1 MCTSIGDGRI
11 GKRVVAGELSI
22 CPEQMG
28 VATFSPRILPV
39 IGGQVASGT
48 FMILY
53 WQPCL
58 RCLEPIAIQ
67 PGPGLRTMAQHIHQV
82 AHMTPIAFDNSYA
95 KLSDRFYSP
104 QSPAQVP
111 APAWIACNTEQAKDM
126 GIDPEWLASEAG
138 LAMAAGNQLPAG
150 AEPIATVYAGHQFGS
165 YNPQLGDGRAVLLG
179 EVIRPDGQRV
189 DVQLKGAGRTPYS
202 RGGDGK
208 SPLGP
213 VLREYLLS
221 EAMYA
226 LGVPTTRALAAVST
240 GEPVYR
246 EQALPGA
253 ILTRV
258 AKSHLRIGTFQF
270 FAARQDHEALSQL
283 VDYTINRHYPAA
295 AQAAIPALALFES
308 VVAAQAELIA
318 QWQSLGFIHGV
329 MNTDNMLL
337 SGETIDYGP
346 CAFMEAYHPGK
357 VFSSIDSHGR
367 YAFGNQPAIGQWNLA
382 QLAQALLPLLDEDPN
397 MAVEMAQQALN
408 EYPDKFF
415 AAYHQRMAAKLG
427 ISQWQEGDEQLYQ
440 DFLELLAEHQCDF
453 TLAFRRLSELAEP
466 TAEQPLAALL
476 DFPPSF
482 DGWLHR
488 WQARLAE
495 QPRSPAQ
502 TRRDMEAVNPVFIP
516 RNHLVEQAIHA
527 ATWERDLSLF
537 EQLLEVL
544 GAPFGYRPEWQRYA
558 TPAGPDEQVRQ
569 TFCGT

>member
-1 MCTSIGDGRI
+1 
-11 GKRVVAGELSI
+11 
-22 CPEQMG
+22 
-28 VATFSPRILPV
+28 
-39 IGGQVASGT
+39 
-48 FMILY
+48 
-53 WQPCL
+53 
-58 RCLEPIAIQ
+58 
-67 PGPGLRTMAQHIHQV
+67 
-82 AHMTPIAFDNSYA
+82 MTPIAFDNSYA

-104 QSPAQVP
+104 LSPAQVP
-111 APAWIACNTEQAKDM
+111 APAWIACNTELAKDV
-126 GIDPEWLASEAG
+126 GIDPQWLASDAG

-295 AQAAIPALALFES
+295 TQAAIPALALFES

-427 ISQWQEGDEQLYQ
+427 ISQWQAGDEQLYQ
-440 DFLELLAEHQCDF
+440 DFLDLLAEHQCDF
-453 TLAFRRLSELAEP
+453 TLAFRRLFQLAHPEYE
-466 TAEQPLAALL
+466 APLSDLFA
-476 DFPPSF
+476 FPEAFTP
-482 DGWLHR
+482 WLSR
-488 WQARLAE
+488 WQG
-495 QPRSPAQ
+495 
-502 TRRDMEAVNPVFIP
+502 RRDGQPDTDESVRRAMLQANPLFIP
-516 RNHLVEQAIHA
+516 RNHRVEQAIHA
-527 ATWERDLSLF
+527 ATWENNLAPF
-537 EQLLEVL
+537 QQLLAVVTQPFDARTEWL
-544 GAPFGYRPEWQRYA
+544 AYAAPA
-558 TPAGPDEQVRQ
+558 SPDEAVQR